1 MDGITG
7 KFFMINEAT
16 SVGTIGDAAND
27 VWCVPLS
34 KFRGFTNNNNTDTN
48 FHMYFDNIMDP
59 NDTDATNMV
68 TVSLT
73 ITANK
78 HREVTEDII
87 DLMWKSHNNLIVLGD
102 KTTGKYASK
111 WISDIAVSVP
121 AAD

>member
-16 SVGTIGDAAND
+16 SAATIGDAPND
-27 VWCVPLS
+27 IWCVPLS

-87 DLMWKSHNNLIVLGD
+87 DLISKPNTRLITLGD
-102 KTTGKYASK
+102 KTSGKYASK
-111 WISDIAVSVP
+111 WISDIAVNVP